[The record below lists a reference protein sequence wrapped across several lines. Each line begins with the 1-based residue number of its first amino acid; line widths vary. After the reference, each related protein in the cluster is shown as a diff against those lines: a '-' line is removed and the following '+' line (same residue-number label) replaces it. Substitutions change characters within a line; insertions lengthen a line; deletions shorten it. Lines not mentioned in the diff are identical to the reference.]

1 MSNLL
6 QKASIVTTPTAYGVG
21 VLNSIKPAYA
31 LGENLVINGD
41 FLTNTIEGWDNWDN
55 LTLPQNTSQNN
66 GYGILDSTNGT
77 CDARQNVTVVA
88 GYKYKI
94 TATMYQDSGANG
106 KFYMSDGANY
116 SYAFGH
122 FQATETET
130 TFSKVVQPTQTTI
143 RLYAYNTGNNKAYY
157 KNIKIEQ
164 VTDADFDFTRT
175 SSAVRVNPDYL
186 IETVS
191 INSANL
197 VQNGDFSELGSE
209 LITNGDFSNGGANW
223 SYNINHWS
231 FNNER
236 ADCNGTQTGLS
247 YLNQS
252 GAIVSGKIYEVTY
265 EVTSITAG
273 EIRVFVGD
281 VSGLART
288 TVGVYTEYITATST
302 NFWLRA
308 SSTFVGSIDNV
319 SVKQVDP
326 NNYWITEAGWTI
338 SNSEANRTNTGTYTA
353 LQQNVLTSGKTYDFS
368 IELKSVTSGS
378 IFGIRLGTNYIL
390 QGVLSSAGVYTAR
403 GVANASTLSIMGDP
417 SFEGSIDN
425 ISLIEIQDNGVPR
438 LDYTNGTAS
447 ILLEP
452 QSTNL
457 ITDYLGASW
466 STFNGASIT
475 ANDSTSPEGVVNAT
489 NIIYGGTSNE
499 LIQKSSIAITSGVT
513 YTISGYFKLK
523 SGSLSSSNNDFK
535 GLDGLNGGGIGS
547 STFNTINNTWK
558 RFSFSSTSST
568 TSGRIQIKCEDSVE
582 ILIYGLQLEEQSYPT
597 SLIPTDGSTVT
608 RAAETLNNA
617 ANSDLF
623 NPNEGVLYIETAA
636 LANDGTTRQISL
648 SDGSSSQNKVSILYL
663 STTNEIKAF
672 IRGGGAVSMNL
683 SFTLNNALGFN
694 KIALKYKVDDFALWV
709 NGTEVLT
716 DNSGAIPTG
725 LSDLSFDDADGT
737 QPFYGKCKMVA
748 VFKEALSDTELACL
762 TSTNNREIF
771 LNYYYRMQ
779 YVGANTEALS
789 CAEQTF
795 NI

>member
-21 VLNSIKPAYA
+21 VLNSIKPAQSFS
-31 LGENLVINGD
+31 EELV
-41 FLTNTIEGWDNWDN
+41 
-55 LTLPQNTSQNN
+55 
-66 GYGILDSTNGT
+66 TNGNFVS
-77 CDARQNVTVVA
+77 NVNGWGT
-88 GYKYKI
+88 
-94 TATMYQDSGANG
+94 DSGATLTWQTNQTCLVTTTGDTTFAIIQTNVLVVGRKYKVSFVFKPNNTG
-106 KFYMSDGANY
+106 KFRVRLGGGTEQFVTTDFNVNEFNSVEFDGVAE
-116 SYAFGH
+116 G
-122 FQATETET
+122 
-130 TFSKVVQPTQTTI
+130 TTI
-143 RLYAYNTGNNKAYY
+143 ELGSAFSS
-157 KNIKIEQ
+157 NITNFYIDSISVKEI
-164 VTDADFDFTRT
+164 TDADFDFTRT

-186 IETVS
+186 LETVS

-209 LITNGDFSNGGANW
+209 LVTNGDFATDSNWNKNSNWSISGGTANCDGTSNGDINQGTTTATIGK
-223 SYNINHWS
+223 SYIITYDVVSISQGS
-231 FNNER
+231 FFFKFGGV
-236 ADCNGTQTGLS
+236 NGVFR
-247 YLNQS
+247 N
-252 GAIVSGKIYEVTY
+252 
-265 EVTSITAG
+265 SIGT
-273 EIRVFVGD
+273 
-281 VSGLART
+281 
-288 TVGVYTEYITATST
+288 YTETIQAINS
-302 NFWLRA
+302 NRIALDSINNA
-308 SSTFVGSIDNV
+308 IGSIDNV

-608 RAAETLNNA
+608 RAAESLNNA